1 MSGDAAPAYVR
12 HKPEQTLLHQLV
24 EQYWPEFQT
33 QLSESGRFLP
43 RHVTREFEDYLACGR
58 LEEGFLRVRC
68 KGCSHERLV
77 AFSCKRRGFCT
88 SCGAR
93 RMVETA
99 AFLVDHVLPHRPI
112 HQWVLSFPYPLRF
125 VLANHQQV
133 MGKVLAIVNRA
144 ISTHLI
150 NKTDF
155 EVSQAH
161 TGAVTLI
168 QRFGSALNLHFH
180 VLFIDGVFSPGGNGQ
195 LRFHRVNAPT
205 SKELNAL
212 VATISERV
220 ARYLERQGWLA
231 RDEQG
236 DHLALAL
243 DEGDEDTLQ
252 QLQYPSDHPRLF
264 SCLANR
270 WRRRACSRATSR

>member
-1 MSGDAAPAYVR
+1 M
-12 HKPEQTLLHQLV
+12 K
-24 EQYWPEFQT
+24 
-33 QLSESGRFLP
+33 
-43 RHVTREFEDYLACGR
+43 
-58 LEEGFLRVRC
+58 
-68 KGCSHERLV
+68 
-77 AFSCKRRGFCT
+77 
-88 SCGAR
+88 
-93 RMVETA
+93 TA
-99 AFLVDHVLPHRPI
+99 ALLVDHVLPHIPI
-112 HQWVLSFPYPLRF
+112 RQWVLSFSYPLRF
-125 VLANHQQV
+125 VLANQPQV
-133 MGKVLAIVNRA
+133 MGKVLAIVNRV
-144 ISTHLI
+144 ISTYLI
-150 NKTDF
+150 NKAGF
-155 EVSQAH
+155 KISQAH

-168 QRFGSALNLHFH
+168 QRFGSVLKLNLNLHFH

-243 DEGDEDTLQ
+243 EEGDEDTLQ